1 MASNL
6 QNPAYDE
13 HFLIEQIASESPLFA
28 KLVEDAL
35 TDVDENFPENNIWL
49 GTLQSGKK
57 KTTTQI
63 NLTVTQVVE
72 HFIDEVG

>member
-35 TDVDENFPENNIWL
+35 TDVD
-49 GTLQSGKK
+49 
-57 KTTTQI
+57 
-63 NLTVTQVVE
+63 
-72 HFIDEVG
+72 